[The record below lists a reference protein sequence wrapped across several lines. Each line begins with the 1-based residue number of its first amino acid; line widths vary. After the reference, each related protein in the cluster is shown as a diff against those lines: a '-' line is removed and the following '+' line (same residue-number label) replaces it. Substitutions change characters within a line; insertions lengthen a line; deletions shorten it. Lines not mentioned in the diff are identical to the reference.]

1 MELCHSIIKGCQKND
16 RKAQHALYMLFASKM
31 YGVCL
36 RYYPNKDIAN
46 DILQDGF
53 IKVFNNIKSFKFQGS
68 VEGWIRRI
76 MVNTALEY
84 HRKKKDSQEV
94 DIDSA
99 FLYSINNFT
108 IDNDYKLLLSIVASL
123 PKQYQLVFNLYAI
136 EGYSHAEIAKE
147 LNISESTSKS
157 NYSRARAIL
166 KKKVMKVEKFEGYAA
181 V

>member
-1 MELCHSIIKGCQKND
+1 
-16 RKAQHALYMLFASKM
+16 MLFASKM

-53 IKVFNNIKSFKFQGS
+53 IKVFSNIRSFKFQGS
-68 VEGWIRRI
+68 IEGWIRRI

-94 DIDSA
+94 DIENA
-99 FLYSINNFT
+99 YHYSSDGFT
-108 IDNDYKLLLSIVASL
+108 IESDYKLLLSIVASL
-123 PKQYQLVFNLYAI
+123 PKQYRLVFNLYAI

-166 KKKVMKVEKFEGYAA
+166 KEKVIKAEKIIGYAA
-181 V
+181 I